1 MQLIKDT
8 IFSEKLKHIYKVNN
22 NDFTRNRKQTFS
34 GALLFMMNRI
44 TKTLSIEIDNFIRVL
59 KHSQV
64 AMPSSMF
71 TKSAFVQYRKKIK
84 PEVFKQLSD
93 NLINEFYTDNEDSIK
108 LWRSFRLLAVDGSR
122 LTLPNTKE
130 LQEEFGIAKNQSN
143 SPVTQGRISVLYD
156 VLNGF
161 VIDGILSPLSQPEKE
176 LALSHLTCSKKGD
189 LIIYDRG
196 YPSFEMIYEHRKL
209 NIDFLFRVQSNFNNQ
224 VKAFIT
230 SDKQMQIVKIYPGKN
245 TKLSDKGY
253 SKGDSILVRFNKVIL
268 PGGTIEVLISSLL
281 DIIKYEDKLFKN
293 LYFKRWKVELYYD
306 ELKNKLQ
313 VGNFSGYSKQTI
325 YQDFYSS
332 IFVSNIQTLLVWEI
346 NEELKEERGQTKYQ
360 YKVNINVSYGILKNR
375 ILELFLSDKPMSQ
388 ITEEI
393 KELLK
398 KHTIPIRP
406 NRNYERNNGKYRK
419 RTKPRVTKNQKDA
432 I

>member
-1 MQLIKDT
+1 MQLIKDA
-8 IFSEKLKHIYKVNN
+8 IFSKKLKDTYKVNN

-34 GALLFMMNRI
+34 GTLLFMMNRV

-64 AMPSSMF
+64 TLSSSMF

-93 NLINEFYTDNEDSIK
+93 NLINEYYTDNEDSIK
-108 LWRSFRLLAVDGSR
+108 LWRSFRLLAVDGSI

-130 LQEEFGIAKNQSN
+130 LQEEFGVAKNQTD

-161 VIDGILSPLSQPEKE
+161 VIDGILSPLSQSEKE
-176 LALSHLTCSKKGD
+176 LAISHLTYSKKGD

-196 YPSFEMIYEHRKL
+196 YPSFEMIYEHRKR

-224 VKAFIT
+224 VKAFID

-245 TKLSDKGY
+245 TKLSDKEY
-253 SKGDSILVRFNKVIL
+253 SKDDSILVRFNKVIL
-268 PGGTIEVLISSLL
+268 PGGTVEVLISSLL
-281 DIIKYEDKLFKN
+281 DIIKYKDKLFKD

-332 IFVSNIQTLLVWEI
+332 IFVSNIQTLLVGEI
-346 NEELKEERGQTKYQ
+346 NEELKEERYQTKYQ
-360 YKVNINVSYGILKNR
+360 YKVNTNVSYGILKNR
-375 ILELFLSDKPMSQ
+375 ILELFLSDKPMNQ

-393 KELLK
+393 KNLLK